1 MIGSDTWTAERCFH
15 TNSSQVGDEVSCYSR
30 LQQSVITYI
39 CLCVYVL
46 VGLNWKQ
53 IISSRTDDFN
63 MEHAVDTSMIF
74 LNEDQEPLKSAVFDQ
89 Y

>member
-1 MIGSDTWTAERCFH
+1 
-15 TNSSQVGDEVSCYSR
+15 
-30 LQQSVITYI
+30 
-39 CLCVYVL
+39 VL